1 MKSKKWL
8 NSTNINMRFLYTL
21 AIHCYHFAIHLAS
34 WFNPK
39 AKLWITERAELF
51 LDLQQKCKDKTHII
65 WFHCASL
72 GEFEQGKPLMEK
84 IKQENPNFTI
94 LVTFFSP
101 SGYLIKKNDAV
112 ADIVS
117 YLPIDTPKNVRKFI
131 NIVDPK
137 SVIFIKYEQWY
148 NFMYTL
154 NQKKIP
160 FYYISAIFRENQY
173 FFKWYGAWFVKQ
185 LQQCSHFFVQDDQS
199 VNLLKQY
206 GISHVHKTGDTRFDR
221 VFQIANKEYELPFVI
236 QFKQEKKLLVAG
248 STWEP
253 DEIVLER
260 WYAEFQK
267 TFQLIIAPHE
277 TDTNHIQAIK
287 ERFNSHRVI
296 CYSELQ
302 NQKLEDFQILII
314 DTIGM
319 LSKIYK
325 YSDYSYVGGA
335 FGSGLHN
342 ILEAAVFGVPLFFGP
357 KFQKFKEARDLVQL
371 QGAFSLPDASELIR
385 LISQFELHHDT
396 YDQTCNICK
405 KYVFDNIGA
414 VDMIFSQIV
423 TSSN

>member
-1 MKSKKWL
+1 
-8 NSTNINMRFLYTL
+8 MRFLYTL

-34 WFNPK
+34 LFNPK
-39 AKLWITERAELF
+39 AKLWITGRANLF
-51 LDLQQKCKDKTHII
+51 QDLQQKCNNKEHII

-84 IKQENPNFTI
+84 IKQENPHYTI

-131 NIVDPK
+131 NIVDPQ
-137 SVIFIKYEQWY
+137 SVVFIKYEQWY
-148 NFMYTL
+148 NFMYSL

-173 FFKWYGAWFVKQ
+173 FFKWYGSWFVKQ

-199 VNLLKQY
+199 VNLLKQF
-206 GISHVHKTGDTRFDR
+206 GISQVNKTGDTRFDR
-221 VFQIANKEYELPFVI
+221 VFQIANKQYELPFVI

-260 WYAEFQK
+260 WYAEFYK
-267 TFQLIIAPHE
+267 TFLLIIAPHE
-277 TDTNHIQAIK
+277 IDANHIQAIK
-287 ERFNSHRVI
+287 NRFNSYRVI

-302 NQKLEDFQILII
+302 DQKIEEFQILII
-314 DTIGM
+314 DTIGL

-335 FGSGLHN
+335 FGTGLHN

-371 QGAFSLPDASELIR
+371 QGAFSLPDVTELIR

-414 VDMIFSQIV
+414 VDMIYSHIV
-423 TSSN
+423 SSTNSH